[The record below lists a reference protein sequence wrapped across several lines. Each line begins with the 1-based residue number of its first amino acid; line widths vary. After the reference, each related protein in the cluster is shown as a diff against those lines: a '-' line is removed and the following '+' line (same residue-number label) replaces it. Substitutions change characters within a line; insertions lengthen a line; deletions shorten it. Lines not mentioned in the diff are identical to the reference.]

1 LFKIANQNF
10 LLHDEP
16 VIDPKYAELI
26 YQRQQTSYQIIKDDL
41 NLFVERIHKDKNNLV
56 VFCSDH
62 GDNFGEMNWYYHFSN
77 VNDGG
82 NRVPLFWLNPNGD
95 GAQKIDTPVSSR
107 FIFHSLMEAIGIE
120 QNATLFKNETLNFP
134 TIQSFWY
141 KHQQGT
147 REKYKYNQFL
157 FVEGKKRFVKRNA
170 AWMYAPLTDD
180 NYHQEPAFELL
191 NNTNPISEF
200 VEDKE
205 KKEYLLNKEKEFDAF
220 SSAMKM
226 A

>member
-1 LFKIANQNF
+1 
-10 LLHDEP
+10 
-16 VIDPKYAELI
+16 
-26 YQRQQTSYQIIKDDL
+26 
-41 NLFVERIHKDKNNLV
+41 
-56 VFCSDH
+56 
-62 GDNFGEMNWYYHFSN
+62 
-77 VNDGG
+77 
-82 NRVPLFWLNPNGD
+82 
-95 GAQKIDTPVSSR
+95 
-107 FIFHSLMEAIGIE
+107 MEAIGIE
-120 QNATLFKNETLNFP
+120 QKATLTKNETLNFP

-141 KHQQGT
+141 KHQRGT

-170 AWMYAPLTDD
+170 EWMYAPLTED
-180 NYHQEPAFELL
+180 NYHQEPVFELL

-205 KKEYLLNKEKEFDAF
+205 KKEHLLAKEKEFDAF